1 MVKNNEHESAW
12 AKSIPIKEQMHI
24 VSRLIG
30 YAKPYWRHFIVAI
43 VLAALVSVVNIMLPM
58 ILSDYMDNYLK
69 VGRAD
74 LKIMWLFAT
83 LYFFA
88 MITRAVMQFFQAY
101 LYSMGAEYMLESVR
115 RQLFEKLHHFGMRFY
130 DQVPSGSI
138 LSRLTNDTMSFSTF
152 WQLFSSLIVALFSVI
167 SSVIAMFFLNAKVAI
182 WLLILLPLLVV
193 TIWYYQRYSSKVYRR
208 MRERLSELNA
218 RLSEA
223 ITGISII
230 QQFRQEKRMNHEF
243 DDTNSAYF
251 KSRQAMIRV
260 NSLLLSPLIDLFYS
274 LGVIFVL
281 TLFGVRGLNGFVPA
295 GMIYAFVTY
304 LNNLFNPMT
313 SMMDNLSDFQE
324 GIVSGSRVMKL
335 MASNT
340 AVPQQKPVSGRDIS
354 NGRIE
359 FKHVSFSYDGETP
372 ILNDISFVAE
382 PGQTVALVGETGSGK
397 SSIINVL
404 MRFYE
409 FQSGQVLIDDHD
421 IREYDYAALR
431 HKMGLVLQEPFL
443 FYGTVASNIR
453 MFDQSISDQQVR
465 AAAEFVNA
473 GEMIESLPKGYDSKV
488 IERGNGYS
496 SGQKQLISFA
506 RTVVTDP
513 KILILDEATA
523 NIDTETEQEIQKSL
537 AKLQSGRTTIA
548 IAHRL
553 STIQNAD
560 LILVLRQGKI
570 IERGTNDKLMAQKGA
585 YYDMIQL
592 QNTAHLD

>member
-1 MVKNNEHESAW
+1 MNVVGK
-12 AKSIPIKEQMHI
+12 
-24 VSRLIG
+24 LIRF
-30 YAKPYWRHFIVAI
+30 AKPYWKNFIVSI
-43 VLAALVSVVNIMLPM
+43 FFAALISVVNILLPM
-58 ILSDYMDNYLK
+58 IIQNYMDHYLK

-74 LKIMWLFAT
+74 LKIMWFFAG

-88 MITRAVMQFFQAY
+88 MVIKALLQFWQTY
-101 LYSMGAEYMLESVR
+101 LYSMGAEYMLERVR
-115 RQLFEKLHHFGMRFY
+115 RLLFNKLHRLGMRFF

-152 WQLFSSLIVALFSVI
+152 WQLFSSLIVALFSVV
-167 SSVIAMFFLNAKVAI
+167 SSVIAMFVLNARVAM
-182 WLLILLPLLVV
+182 WLLILLPFLAV

-208 MRERLSELNA
+208 MRERLSELND

-230 QQFRQEKRMNHEF
+230 QQFRQEKRMNKEF
-243 DDTNSAYF
+243 DEINGAYF
-251 KSRQAMIRV
+251 DSRRAMIRI

-274 LGVIFVL
+274 LGVILVL
-281 TLFGVRGLNGFVPA
+281 SLLGIRGLNGFVPA

-304 LNNLFNPMT
+304 LDNLFNPMT
-313 SMMDNLSDFQE
+313 SMMDSLSDFQD

-335 MASNT
+335 MADDT
-340 AVPQQKPVSGRDIS
+340 AVPTQHPVAGREITD
-354 NGRIE
+354 GRIE
-359 FKHVSFSYDGETP
+359 FKHVSFSYDGHTP

-409 FQSGQVLIDDHD
+409 FQSGEVLIDGHD
-421 IREYDYAALR
+421 IREYEYKTLR
-431 HKMGLVLQEPFL
+431 RKMGLVLQEPFL

-453 MFDQSISDQQVR
+453 MFDKSISDRQVR
-465 AAAEFVNA
+465 AAAQFVNA
-473 GEMIESLPKGYDSKV
+473 ADMIESLPQGYDSRV

-496 SGQKQLISFA
+496 SGQRQLLSFA

-523 NIDTETEQEIQKSL
+523 NVDTETEQEIQKSL

-548 IAHRL
+548 VAHRL

-560 LILVLRQGKI
+560 LILVLNQGRI
-570 IERGTNDKLMAQKGA
+570 IERGTNDELMAQKGA

>member
-1 MVKNNEHESAW
+1 MKNNEHQSAW
-12 AKSIPIKEQMHI
+12 AKSIPVKQQLGI

-58 ILSDYMDNYLK
+58 ILSNYMDHYLK

-74 LKIMWLFAT
+74 LKVMWLFAA

-88 MITRAVMQFFQAY
+88 MLTRAVMQFCQTY

-115 RQLFEKLHHFGMRFY
+115 RQLFNKLHHLGMRFY

-167 SSVIAMFFLNAKVAI
+167 SSVIAMFLLNAKVAI
-182 WLLILLPLLVV
+182 WLLILLPLLAV

-208 MRERLSELNA
+208 MRERLSELNS
-218 RLSEA
+218 RLAEA

-230 QQFRQEKRMNHEF
+230 QQFRQEKRMNREF
-243 DDTNSAYF
+243 DDVNGAYF

-281 TLFGVRGLNGFVPA
+281 TLLGVRGLNGVVPA

-335 MASNT
+335 MADNT
-340 AVPQQKPVSGRDIS
+340 AVPQQTPVAGRTIT
-354 NGRIE
+354 NGKIE

-372 ILNDISFVAE
+372 ILDDISFVAQ

-431 HKMGLVLQEPFL
+431 SKMGLVLQEPFL
-443 FYGTVASNIR
+443 FYGSVASNIR
-453 MFDQSISDQQVR
+453 MFNQAISDQQVR
-465 AAAEFVNA
+465 AAAAFVNA
-473 GEMIESLPKGYDSKV
+473 DKMIESLPRGYDSRV

-513 KILILDEATA
+513 KVLILDEATA

-560 LILVLRQGKI
+560 LILVLHQGKI
-570 IERGTNDKLMAQKGA
+570 IERGTNDELMAQKGA

>member
-1 MVKNNEHESAW
+1 MKNNEHESAW
-12 AKSIPIKEQMHI
+12 AKSIPVKEQMGI

-30 YAKPYWRHFIVAI
+30 YAKPYWRHFVVAI
-43 VLAALVSVVNIMLPM
+43 VLAALVSVVNILLPM
-58 ILSDYMDNYLK
+58 ILKDYMDNYLK

-74 LKIMWLFAT
+74 LKIMWLFAG

-88 MITRAVMQFFQAY
+88 MVTRAVMQFCQTY

-115 RQLFEKLHHFGMRFY
+115 RQLFEKLHHLGMRFY

-167 SSVIAMFFLNAKVAI
+167 SSVIAMFLLDAQVAV
-182 WLLILLPLLVV
+182 WLLILLPFLGI

-218 RLSEA
+218 KLSEA
-223 ITGISII
+223 IIGISII
-230 QQFRQEKRMNHEF
+230 QQFRQEKRMNQEF
-243 DDTNSAYF
+243 DETNGAYF

-260 NSLLLSPLIDLFYS
+260 NSLLLSPLIDLFYA

-281 TLFGVRGLNGFVPA
+281 TLLGVRGLNGFVPA

-304 LNNLFNPMT
+304 LDNLFNPMT

-335 MASNT
+335 MADKTSI
-340 AVPQQKPVSGRDIS
+340 PQQKPVAGREITT
-354 NGRIE
+354 GKIE

-372 ILNDISFVAE
+372 ILDDISFVAQ

-404 MRFYE
+404 MRFYD

-421 IREYDYAALR
+421 IREYDYTALR
-431 HKMGLVLQEPFL
+431 QKMGLVLQEPFL

-453 MFDQSISDQQVR
+453 MFDRSISDQQVR
-465 AAAEFVNA
+465 DAAAFVDA
-473 GEMIESLPKGYDSKV
+473 DQMIESLPNGYDSKV

-513 KILILDEATA
+513 KVLILDEATA

-560 LILVLRQGKI
+560 LILVLHQGKI
-570 IERGTNDKLMAQKGA
+570 IERGTNDELMAKKGA

>member
-1 MVKNNEHESAW
+1 MKNNESESAW
-12 AKSIPIKEQMHI
+12 AKSIPVKQQMGV

-30 YAKPYWRHFIVAI
+30 YAKPYWKHFIVAI
-43 VLAALVSVVNIMLPM
+43 VFAALISVVNILLPM
-58 ILSDYMDNYLK
+58 IIQNYMDHYLK
-69 VGRAD
+69 IGQAD
-74 LKIMWLFAT
+74 LKIMWFFAGM
-83 LYFFA
+83 YFFA
-88 MITRAVMQFFQAY
+88 MVVKAILQFCQTY

-115 RQLFEKLHHFGMRFY
+115 RQLFDKLHRLGMRFF

-167 SSVIAMFFLNAKVAI
+167 SSIVAMFLLNARVAA
-182 WLLILLPLLVV
+182 WLLVILPFLGL
-193 TIWYYQRYSSKVYRR
+193 TIWYYQRYSSKVYRL

-218 RLSEA
+218 RLAEA

-230 QQFRQEKRMNHEF
+230 QQFRQEKRMNSEF
-243 DDTNSAYF
+243 DHVNAAYF
-251 KSRQAMIRV
+251 DSRQAMIRI
-260 NSLLLSPLIDLFYS
+260 NSLLLSPLIDLFYA
-274 LGVIFVL
+274 LGVILVL
-281 TLFGVRGLNGFVPA
+281 SLLGVRGLNGFVPA

-304 LNNLFNPMT
+304 LDNLFNPMT
-313 SMMDNLSDFQE
+313 SMMDSLSDFQD

-335 MASNT
+335 MANT
-340 AVPQQKPVSGRDIS
+340 TAIPEQHPVADRKITRGK
-354 NGRIE
+354 IE
-359 FKHVSFSYDGETP
+359 FKHVNFSYDGHTP

-409 FQSGQVLIDDHD
+409 YQSGEVLIDDHD
-421 IREYDYAALR
+421 IREYSYATLR
-431 HKMGLVLQEPFL
+431 QKMGLVLQEPFL

-453 MFDQSISDQQVR
+453 MFDQSISDRQVR
-465 AAAEFVNA
+465 AAAQFVNA
-473 GEMIESLPKGYDSKV
+473 SEMIEALPQGYESRV

-496 SGQKQLISFA
+496 SGQRQLLSFA

-523 NIDTETEQEIQKSL
+523 NVDTETEQEIQKSL

-548 IAHRL
+548 VAHRL

-560 LILVLRQGKI
+560 LILVLNQGRI
-570 IERGTNDKLMAQKGA
+570 IERGTNDELMAQHGA